1 MKQRVKIVSCF
12 FIVVFFAVFLFVV
25 TVNYVQASEISD
37 AKKEEQVLRDKLKEL
52 EEEIKQQ
59 EKLLQS
65 QKGQSGSI
73 QGIINTLKAE
83 ISKTRSQVQ
92 KKELLIGQ
100 LAGQINQKEDTIISL
115 SNELTREKSSLA
127 KLIRKINEIES
138 LSLVEMLLSSQSVSE
153 FYKDVDSFLTI
164 NEALYNSA
172 NNIKQVRSKTDA
184 EKLSLEEQKIKE
196 ADIKYDLEQD
206 RKKVESKKSE
216 QDSLL
221 NVSKSQEQTY
231 EQLIT
236 ARRAQVASIN
246 ARLFELAG
254 GGQQGG
260 GIAFGD
266 ALSYAREASG
276 KTGVRPALILA
287 ILQQESAMGKNV
299 GTCNRPGDSRT
310 WRDIMPGP
318 TSGSWRDDQTAFLQI
333 MKELGLPPEGQPLS
347 CPVAS
352 GGWGGAMGPTQFI
365 PTTWLSVRTRL
376 ASMLGISAT
385 NPWNARHA
393 VHATG
398 LYMSDLGANTGGY
411 TAERN
416 AACKYYSGR
425 SCGQSS
431 MNNTFYG
438 DQVLAKAA
446 GIQKDIDFLES
457 N

>member
-1 MKQRVKIVSCF
+1 
-12 FIVVFFAVFLFVV
+12 
-25 TVNYVQASEISD
+25 
-37 AKKEEQVLRDKLKEL
+37 
-52 EEEIKQQ
+52 
-59 EKLLQS
+59 
-65 QKGQSGSI
+65 
-73 QGIINTLKAE
+73 
-83 ISKTRSQVQ
+83 
-92 KKELLIGQ
+92 
-100 LAGQINQKEDTIISL
+100 
-115 SNELTREKSSLA
+115 
-127 KLIRKINEIES
+127 
-138 LSLVEMLLSSQSVSE
+138 
-153 FYKDVDSFLTI
+153 
-164 NEALYNSA
+164 
-172 NNIKQVRSKTDA
+172 
-184 EKLSLEEQKIKE
+184 
-196 ADIKYDLEQD
+196 
-206 RKKVESKKSE
+206 
-216 QDSLL
+216 
-221 NVSKSQEQTY
+221 
-231 EQLIT
+231 
-236 ARRAQVASIN
+236 
-246 ARLFELAG
+246 
-254 GGQQGG
+254 
-260 GIAFGD
+260 
-266 ALSYAREASG
+266 
-276 KTGVRPALILA
+276 
-287 ILQQESAMGKNV
+287 
-299 GTCNRPGDSRT
+299 
-310 WRDIMPGP
+310 MPGP